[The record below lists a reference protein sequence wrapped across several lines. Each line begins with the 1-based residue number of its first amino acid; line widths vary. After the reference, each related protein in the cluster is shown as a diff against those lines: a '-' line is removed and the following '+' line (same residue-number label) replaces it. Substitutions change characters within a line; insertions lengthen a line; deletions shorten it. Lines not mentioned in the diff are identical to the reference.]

1 MDIKGLGQKVTDL
14 IMRYKYV
21 LAVVLIGIV
30 LMTIPIG
37 KTEIQKPSTNNATQ
51 QIKDPGEELGQILS
65 KIRGAGRVEVLL
77 SLDSEGKTIYQTDND
92 ASFDGQS
99 QSSRNDTV
107 IITDADR
114 NQQGLIQ
121 QVLAPSYRGAVVV
134 CQGADDPAVKLA
146 VMEAV
151 KNATGLG
158 YDKICVLKM
167 K

>member
-1 MDIKGLGQKVTDL
+1 MDIKSLGQKVTAF

-21 LAVVLIGIV
+21 VAVVLIGIV
-30 LMTIPIG
+30 LMTIPVG
-37 KTEIQKPSTNNATQ
+37 NTTKKQSLTMEPTQ
-51 QIKDPGEELGQILS
+51 SMKDPGEELGQILS

-77 SLDSEGKTIYQTDND
+77 TLDSQGKTVYQTDSD
-92 ASFDGQS
+92 VSSDGQS
-99 QSSRNDTV
+99 QSHRYDTV
-107 IITDADR
+107 IITDANR

-121 QVLAPSYRGAVVV
+121 QIMAPSYRGAVVV

>member
-1 MDIKGLGQKVTDL
+1 MDLKSILSKVTPFV
-14 IMRYKYV
+14 MRYKYV
-21 LAVVLIGIV
+21 IVVVLAGIV
-30 LMTIPIG
+30 LMTFPLG
-37 KTEIQKPSTNNATQ
+37 SRKVQPATQ
-51 QIKDPGEELGQILS
+51 QAQSSDYRDPGEELGQILS
-65 KIRGAGRVEVLL
+65 KIKGAGRVEVLL
-77 SLDSEGKTIYQTDND
+77 TVAAEEKTLYQTDTD
-92 ASFDGQS
+92 S
-99 QSSRNDTV
+99 QSGDVSQSLRQETV
-107 IITDADR
+107 IITDGNR

-158 YDKICVLKM
+158 YDRISVLKM

>member
-1 MDIKGLGQKVTDL
+1 MDIKNIGQKVTGF
-14 IMRYKYV
+14 IVQYKYV
-21 LAVVLIGIV
+21 VAVVLIGII
-30 LMTIPIG
+30 LMTVPVGKAVQSQSSIP
-37 KTEIQKPSTNNATQ
+37 TTTQKKVDPS
-51 QIKDPGEELGQILS
+51 IKLGEILS
-65 KIRGAGRVEVLL
+65 KIDGAGRVEVLL
-77 SLDSEGKTIYQTDND
+77 TLESEEKTVYQTDVD
-92 ASFDGQS
+92 SAFDEKSHTERQ
-99 QSSRNDTV
+99 DTV

-121 QVLAPSYRGAVVV
+121 QILAPSYRGAVVV

-158 YDKICVLKM
+158 YDKISVLKM